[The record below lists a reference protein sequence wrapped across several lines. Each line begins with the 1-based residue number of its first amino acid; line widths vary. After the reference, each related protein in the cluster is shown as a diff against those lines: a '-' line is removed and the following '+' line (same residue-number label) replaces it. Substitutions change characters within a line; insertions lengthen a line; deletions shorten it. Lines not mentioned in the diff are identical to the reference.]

1 MLFELIKPCS
11 KLLRSVWSMQEIH
24 FNGLLYAIL
33 CFHIQFEYAYNPGT
47 LDYKDKTPGFIAMSL
62 FLNYLGK

>member
-1 MLFELIKPCS
+1 
-11 KLLRSVWSMQEIH
+11 MQEIH